1 MFSSQLFWRIFLAYA
16 AMTVF
21 AVVAFVLLLFDQQ
34 RQIVSSQQGDSL
46 SSSLV
51 YVEPY
56 ARQVLEGNASEE
68 VTSLMHEMAD
78 ANHQHLLVFKRDGQV
93 VFDSR
98 KVMSGTKHE
107 ELLAHPETVEAST
120 KGVGKSFV
128 QQDSNGN
135 PQYYTTRRLM
145 DTDTT
150 LGFVRLSS
158 SRSPEDSVL
167 RSISSLTW
175 LVAGIVV
182 IATMIT
188 TYFVVGRIIRPLDQ
202 LTYAARG
209 MAVGELQQE
218 VIVDS
223 RDELGILAEAF
234 NTMSRELTT
243 RIEELQRQ
251 GSQLQENRDRLAT
264 VLGGMIEGV
273 IAIDSQQR
281 IQFAN
286 QAAHELLEFESNRVI
301 GKRLWEAVRNSRF
314 ESVVNEV
321 LSGRD
326 RLRKEMEL
334 PRSNSI
340 VNLIATR
347 LPGDPSPGAVIV
359 LHDITEIRRLENI
372 RREFVA
378 NVSHELKTPLAA
390 IQGSAETL
398 LDGAME
404 DPEYG
409 RKFLQR
415 ILEHSERLHSLIM
428 DMLRLARIESE
439 SSAFQ
444 FTQVDLSHIIEE
456 SINAHQE
463 MADHK
468 NIQLTVK
475 ASSLAPV
482 VMGDAEGLRTIL
494 DNLVVNGI
502 KYTPEGGKVQV
513 SWHIDRKM
521 VQVEVKDTGIGISHE
536 HQQRIFERFYRVD
549 AARSR
554 ELGGTGLG
562 LSIVKHLAQMFDG
575 SVSVESK
582 PFEGSRF
589 IVRLPQAEVTASVTA
604 N

>member
-1 MFSSQLFWRIFLAYA
+1 
-16 AMTVF
+16 
-21 AVVAFVLLLFDQQ
+21 
-34 RQIVSSQQGDSL
+34 
-46 SSSLV
+46 
-51 YVEPY
+51 
-56 ARQVLEGNASEE
+56 
-68 VTSLMHEMAD
+68 
-78 ANHQHLLVFKRDGQV
+78 
-93 VFDSR
+93 
-98 KVMSGTKHE
+98 
-107 ELLAHPETVEAST
+107 
-120 KGVGKSFV
+120 
-128 QQDSNGN
+128 
-135 PQYYTTRRLM
+135 
-145 DTDTT
+145 
-150 LGFVRLSS
+150 
-158 SRSPEDSVL
+158 
-167 RSISSLTW
+167 
-175 LVAGIVV
+175 
-182 IATMIT
+182 
-188 TYFVVGRIIRPLDQ
+188 
-202 LTYAARG
+202 
-209 MAVGELQQE
+209 
-218 VIVDS
+218 
-223 RDELGILAEAF
+223 
-234 NTMSRELTT
+234 
-243 RIEELQRQ
+243 
-251 GSQLQENRDRLAT
+251 
-264 VLGGMIEGV
+264 
-273 IAIDSQQR
+273 
-281 IQFAN
+281 
-286 QAAHELLEFESNRVI
+286 
-301 GKRLWEAVRNSRF
+301 
-314 ESVVNEV
+314 
-321 LSGRD
+321 
-326 RLRKEMEL
+326 
-334 PRSNSI
+334 
-340 VNLIATR
+340 
-347 LPGDPSPGAVIV
+347 V

-475 ASSLAPV
+475 SSSLAPV

-521 VQVEVKDTGIGISHE
+521 VQVEVKDTGIGIPHE